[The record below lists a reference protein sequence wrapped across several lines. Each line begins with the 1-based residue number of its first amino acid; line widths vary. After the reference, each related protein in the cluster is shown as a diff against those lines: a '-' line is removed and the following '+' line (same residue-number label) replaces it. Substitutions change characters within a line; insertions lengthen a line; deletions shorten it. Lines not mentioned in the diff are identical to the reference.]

1 MQNSAWI
8 DLFRRIPPE
17 QHNTLA
23 IVTSVG
29 IEIAIQ
35 TLVRIE
41 EHFVVI
47 RGRLAGTTDT
57 GRAFFIPYSQ
67 INYLGF
73 VQEIKEP
80 QLRALFGEAPPP
92 ADPER
97 KATAASTE
105 PAPAQPA
112 AAEATPAP
120 APPPEPAPA
129 PPPPPQP
136 GAPPNPAPQ
145 LKTLRKSGVLQRLRE
160 RAQAG
165 RGTAPPS
172 NP

>member
-8 DLFRRIPPE
+8 DLFRRIPHE

-23 IVTSVG
+23 IVTTVG

-41 EHFVVI
+41 EHYVVI

-73 VQEIKEP
+73 VQEVKEP
-80 QLRALFGEAPPP
+80 QLRALFGEAPP
-92 ADPER
+92 AAEPER

-112 AAEATPAP
+112 AAEATPP
-120 APPPEPAPA
+120 VPPPEP
-129 PPPPPQP
+129 PPPSQP
-136 GAPPNPAPQ
+136 AAPPNPAPQ

-165 RGTAPPS
+165 KSTAPPS

>member
-8 DLFRRIPPE
+8 DLFRRIPADL
-17 QHNTLA
+17 HNTLTV
-23 IVTSVG
+23 ITTVG

-35 TLVRIE
+35 NLVRIE
-41 EHFVVI
+41 EHYVVI

-57 GRAFFIPYSQ
+57 GRAFFIPFSQ
-67 INYLGF
+67 INYLGITK
-73 VQEIKEP
+73 EIKEP
-80 QLRALFGEAPPP
+80 QLRALYGEAPP
-92 ADPER
+92 AAEAER
-97 KATAASTE
+97 KADAATTE
-105 PAPAQPA
+105 PAAVQPP

-129 PPPPPQP
+129 PPAPLPPV
-136 GAPPNPAPQ
+136 APTSPAPQ

-165 RGTAPPS
+165 RSTAPPS